1 MTTLD
6 YLVVLVTC
14 PQDLS
19 KEIAKKIVGERLA
32 ACANIVREVESVYW
46 WQGALEDEK
55 ESVLILKTQETLFE
69 ELQEFVQSIHPYDNP
84 EIIALPIA
92 HGAPMYLEWLRQETQ
107 KAVKS

>member
-1 MTTLD
+1 MNILD

-19 KEIAKKIVGERLA
+19 KEIAKKILAKRLV
-32 ACANIVREVESVYW
+32 ACVNVIEPIQSLYW
-46 WQGALEDEK
+46 WKDNLETDF
-55 ESVLILKTQETLFE
+55 ESMLILKTQRVLFE
-69 ELQEFVQSIHPYDNP
+69 ALQEFILSIHPYDNP